1 MVMTADELA
10 AKYDMS
16 SRRVTAVCRASGIA
30 PLHYV
35 KQGSRMVPVF
45 EDDVLDRM
53 DDVSTFGQVAK
64 ALGTDAK
71 GLARAIM
78 AHYPGGALGVPHR
91 LRQS

>member
-1 MVMTADELA
+1 
-10 AKYDMS
+10 
-16 SRRVTAVCRASGIA
+16 
-30 PLHYV
+30 
-35 KQGSRMVPVF
+35 
-45 EDDVLDRM
+45 M